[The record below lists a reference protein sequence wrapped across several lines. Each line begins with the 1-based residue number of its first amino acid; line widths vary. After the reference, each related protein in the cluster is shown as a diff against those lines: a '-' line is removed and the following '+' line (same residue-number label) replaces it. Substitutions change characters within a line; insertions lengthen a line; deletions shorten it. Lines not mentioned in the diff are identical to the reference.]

1 MLRKLMFV
9 GLALVFTASMSVAQV
24 FAVSEANLA
33 KQSSL
38 VAKLLISCRA
48 IIAQNQGLFNDP
60 EKGDK
65 GFTGEV
71 YVSKVKEHFRK
82 ATGVEVSE
90 SDVSS
95 SDPTEKALGT
105 LLVSTKKVIDES
117 QKVLN
122 QKGRG
127 FKKVIPAI
135 VGRRTGYKYTKAMG
149 DGYSLKQTS
158 TIYRNP
164 ANRPDAFEIKILKQF
179 EKADYPKGQGTGEVV
194 SNADGSKVYRYMQP
208 LYIKAAC
215 LKCHGDPKGTKD
227 IAGRIKEGYKEGEL
241 RGAVSVMVPYSS
253 TDLAQSE

>member
-9 GLALVFTASMSVAQV
+9 GLALVFTVSMSAAQV
-24 FAVSEANLA
+24 FAASEADLE

-48 IIAQNQGLFNDP
+48 VIAQNQGLFNDP
-60 EKGDK
+60 AKGDK
-65 GFTGEV
+65 GFTGDV
-71 YVSKVKEHFRK
+71 YVGKVEEHFQK
-82 ATGVEVSE
+82 ATGVEISE
-90 SDVSS
+90 DDASS
-95 SDPTEKALGT
+95 SDPTKKSLGT

-122 QKGRG
+122 QKGTG

-135 VGRRTGYKYTKAMG
+135 VGRRTGFKYTKAMG
-149 DGYSLKQTS
+149 GGHSLKQTS
-158 TIYRNP
+158 MKYRNP
-164 ANRPDAFEIKILKQF
+164 ANQPDAFEQKILKKF
-179 EKADYPKGQGTGEVV
+179 EAADYPNGQGMGEVV
-194 SNADGSKVYRYMQP
+194 SNSDGSKVYRYMQP

-241 RGAVSVMVPYSS
+241 RGAVSVIIPYSS